1 MTAWPRR
8 KEEDMSTDEVNRSLT
23 TVKQMEGFGLFP
35 PLVNLLAEG
44 QPVAIDRLAA
54 AASWS
59 VGDVEAVLH
68 RHPSVEWDEEGRL
81 VGFGMTLRP
90 TPHRFTFD
98 GRTVFGWCASD
109 ALMFSVLLDRPGIVE
124 STCPASGRP
133 IRVDVTPRAVLR
145 VEPAGA
151 VVSEVRP
158 SERVRDVRAEICAV
172 GHFFSSR
179 EVAAGWLAQYPQG
192 LLNSVAEDFEI
203 HRQMALELGWAPR

>member
-1 MTAWPRR
+1 
-8 KEEDMSTDEVNRSLT
+8 MSTDDVNRSLI
-23 TVKQMEGFGLFP
+23 TVKQVDRFELFP

-59 VGDVEAVLH
+59 VRDVEAALH
-68 RHPSVEWDEEGRL
+68 QHPSVEWDEEGRL

-109 ALMFSVLLDRPGIVE
+109 ALSFSVLLDTPGIVE
-124 STCPASGRP
+124 STCPVSGQRM
-133 IRVDVTPRAVLR
+133 RVDVTPRAVLR
-145 VEPAGA
+145 VEPPDA

-158 SERVRDVRAEICAV
+158 SERVGDVRADICAV

-179 EVAAGWLAQYPQG
+179 EMAAGWLTQYPQG
-192 LLNSVAEDFEI
+192 QVHYVAQDFEI
-203 HRQMALELGWAPR
+203 HRQMMVELGWAPT